1 MEFDEGIRAVDEAV
15 TEAVK
20 LIKLVS
26 AVTLTETETITVD
39 EAVTIWRDYHSHR
52 GSMSTDV
59 ETVPV
64 DEAVKLIKADHTG
77 ANLDEARRFLRKA
90 GEALKAE
97 KFEEAVD
104 LAKKSQLAVKPTT
117 EYLLSKAKELVSSAE
132 KSFGARGYEEA
143 LDLWKKALD
152 EYVRA
157 EDLAKERDES
167 EIVEKMR
174 VVEGT
179 INDNISKA
187 NIAIDNREMLNL
199 VEVGN
204 NSLEEANRFF
214 EDKKFGES
222 NGAYEEA
229 RRKFREALELAEKR
243 GFDADAG
250 KIREA
255 LESIE
260 TSIEAALLSKI
271 DAMLISAKEN
281 FEEKKFTEAERTFA
295 RAIEFLKGLEI
306 QREELEEMLEVG
318 RDGIIRAKLEQ
329 GREKMQTADQFFK
342 DTKHYDA
349 KEGYKTAREYL
360 ERVLEEASD
369 YKLSKLVGELN
380 NMIQA
385 CSQNIA
391 TATTALMDVGGVEPE
406 IITVDAVG
414 RGAADFR
421 RTAPTHHVP
430 VTPTAERLMEKYA
443 GLEYLG
449 GGGFADVYKGTKKD
463 GSVVA
468 VKVPRNLDESAEK
481 VFFRE
486 ISTWEK
492 LSHRNI
498 AKLLSPHFT
507 PVPHIE
513 VEYTDGGNLYDA
525 MKTGEMDVERA
536 CRIAFDITRGLEYAH
551 SKHVLHGD
559 VNPKNILLTSTG
571 EAKITD
577 FGLAKVAT
585 SSSIVKGY
593 TLAYASKEQ
602 VEKGRADEKTDVY
615 QLGLTFYVMLTGS
628 NPFDAGSRYDAE
640 ERVRLYS
647 PGPPGNHN
655 PGAEGLDEI
664 IMRCLSKDPGERPS
678 AREFRERIYEFVKK
692 NYSESLHLTEDV
704 DTMLTMTC
712 NHAILAVK
720 QGDMAECLNALR
732 YALGKVGDQ
741 SARKELKDLIA
752 EMEFRV
758 RQPDVV
764 TDTDALVDR
773 MEMLLKKVEWGG

>member
-1 MEFDEGIRAVDEAV
+1 MEFDEGIRAVDKAV
-15 TEAVK
+15 T
-20 LIKLVS
+20 
-26 AVTLTETETITVD
+26 
-39 EAVTIWRDYHSHR
+39 
-52 GSMSTDV
+52 
-59 ETVPV
+59 
-64 DEAVKLIKADHTG
+64 EAVKLIKADHTG

-90 GEALKAE
+90 GEALE
-97 KFEEAVD
+97 TENFEEAVD
-104 LAKKSQLAVKPTT
+104 LAKKSQLAAKPTT
-117 EYLLSKAKELVSSAE
+117 DYLLSKAKELAAGAE
-132 KSFGARGYEEA
+132 KSFGSRGYEKA
-143 LDLWKKALD
+143 LYLWKKALD

-157 EDLAKERDES
+157 EDLAKERGES
-167 EIVEKMR
+167 EIVEKMN

-187 NIAIDNREMLNL
+187 NIAIDNSEMLNL
-199 VEVGN
+199 VDSGN
-204 NSLEEANRFF
+204 SSLEGANQFF
-214 EDKKFGES
+214 EDKKFDES

-229 RRKFREALELAEKR
+229 RRKFRGAMGLAEKR
-243 GFDADAG
+243 NFEADAG

-255 LESIE
+255 LGSIE
-260 TSIEAALLSKI
+260 TSIEAALLSKG

-281 FEEKKFTEAERTFA
+281 FEENNFAEAEEKFSKT
-295 RAIEFLKGLEI
+295 IEFLEGLEI
-306 QREELEEMLEVG
+306 QRDEREEMLEMG

-329 GREKMQTADQFFK
+329 GRDMMQTADQFFK

-360 ERVLEEASD
+360 EGVLEEASN
-369 YKLSKLVGELN
+369 YKLSKLVENLN
-380 NMIQA
+380 NMVQA
-385 CSQNIA
+385 CSQNITA
-391 TATTALMDVGGVEPE
+391 ATTALTKVGGVESE
-406 IITVDAVG
+406 IITVDTVG

-421 RTAPTHHVP
+421 IRSKTHAP

-449 GGGFADVYKGTKKD
+449 GGGFADVYKATKKD

-498 AKLLSPHFT
+498 AKLLSPHLT
-507 PVPHIE
+507 PSPHVE

-525 MKTGEMDVERA
+525 LKTGEMDVDRA
-536 CRIAFDITRGLEYAH
+536 CRIAFDIAKGLEYAH

-559 VNPKNILLTSTG
+559 INPKNILLTSTG

-602 VEKGRADEKTDVY
+602 VEKGRAEEKTDVY
-615 QLGLTFYVMLTGS
+615 QLGLTFYVMLTGA
-628 NPFDAGSRYDAE
+628 NPFDAGSRYDTE
-640 ERVRLYS
+640 ERVRTYS
-647 PGPPGNHN
+647 PDFPSSHN
-655 PGAEGLDEI
+655 PRAGGLDEI
-664 IMRCLSKDPGERPS
+664 IMRCLSKDPGKRPS
-678 AREFRERIYEFVKK
+678 PGELRERIYEFVKK

-704 DTMLTMTC
+704 GTMLTITC

-720 QGDMAECLNALR
+720 QGELAECLSALR
-732 YALGKVGDQ
+732 YAIGKVGDQ
-741 SARKELKDLIA
+741 SIRKELNEMIA
-752 EMEFRV
+752 EMELRV
-758 RQPDVV
+758 KHPDMV

-773 MEMLLKKVEWGG
+773 MEILLKKVERRG

>member
-1 MEFDEGIRAVDEAV
+1 MEYEEGIREVKTVVKEAV
-15 TEAVK
+15 
-20 LIKLVS
+20 
-26 AVTLTETETITVD
+26 
-39 EAVTIWRDYHSHR
+39 R
-52 GSMSTDV
+52 
-59 ETVPV
+59 
-64 DEAVKLIKADHTG
+64 LIKANHAG
-77 ANLDEARRFLRKA
+77 ANLNEARRLLSEA
-90 GEALKAE
+90 GVALKTDRFGESVA
-97 KFEEAVD
+97 
-104 LAKKSQLAVKPTT
+104 LAKKAQLAAKPTT
-117 EYLLSKAKELVSSAE
+117 DYLLSRAKELASSAE
-132 KSFGARGYEEA
+132 NSFSSTNYEEA
-143 LDLWKKALD
+143 IDLWRNALD

-157 EDLAKERDES
+157 EDLARDRGEK
-167 EIVEKMR
+167 EIVEMMAK
-174 VVEGT
+174 VERT

-187 NIAIDNREMLNL
+187 EIAIDNREMLRL
-199 VEVGN
+199 VDRGN
-204 NSLEEANRFF
+204 SSLEGANRLF
-214 EDKKFGES
+214 EDKKFDES
-222 NGAYEEA
+222 KKAYEEA
-229 RRKFREALELAEKR
+229 RKTFESALGLAEKR
-243 GFDADAG
+243 NFEADRE

-255 LESIE
+255 LGSIE
-260 TSIEAALLSKI
+260 TSIEAALLSKG
-271 DAMLISAKEN
+271 DFMLKNAEKN
-281 FEEKKFTEAERTFA
+281 FKRKKFTEAERTFA
-295 RAIEFLKGLEI
+295 RAIEFLEGLEI
-306 QREELEEMLEVG
+306 QREERGEMLDAG
-318 RDGIIRAKLEQ
+318 RKELIRAKLEQ
-329 GREKMQTADQFFK
+329 GRGKMQDADNFFK
-342 DTKHYDA
+342 DKKYYKA
-349 KEGYKTAREYL
+349 KEGYKYSREYL
-360 ERVLEEASD
+360 EGILEEASN

-421 RTAPTHHVP
+421 RTAPMHHAP
-430 VTPTAERLMEKYA
+430 VTPTAERLMGKYA

-525 MKTGEMDVERA
+525 LKTGGLEVERA

-559 VNPKNILLTSTG
+559 INPKNILLTSTG

-615 QLGLTFYVMLTGS
+615 QLGLTFYVMLTGA
-628 NPFDAGSRYDAE
+628 NPFDVGSRYETD
-640 ERVRLYS
+640 ERVRTYT
-647 PGPPGNHN
+647 PDPPSSHN
-655 PGAEGLDEI
+655 PRAKGLDTLI
-664 IMRCLSKDPGERPS
+664 VRCLSKDPGERPS
-678 AREFRERIYEFVKK
+678 TRELRERIYEFVKK
-692 NYSESLHLTEDV
+692 NYNESLHLTEDV
-704 DTMLTMTC
+704 GTMLTMTC

-720 QGDMAECLNALR
+720 QGEMAECLNALR
-732 YALGKVGDQ
+732 YARGKVGDQ
-741 SARKELKDLIA
+741 SIRKELKKMIA
-752 EMEFRV
+752 EMELRV

-764 TDTDALVDR
+764 TDIEALVDR
-773 MEMLLKKVEWGG
+773 MEIILKKVEWRG